1 MSKEKGAGFLSHE
14 AKRLM
19 EFKKQNI
26 RKNDLTPCPQC
37 ATLVK
42 IQAVKCPQCTSDI
55 SDHTSRVR
63 EELGNLEKVTAELSE
78 LHKKEQEL
86 FQKEA
91 GEKPFW
97 ERIRGFCGDPHFLQ
111 DMKIVLPFLIL
122 LFGLI
127 LFLKN
132 QASGLVFL
140 GGSLGA
146 CFVVYFLFEKWS
158 LKKFVTLDLYRTVL
172 LGGLLVILSSATLDS
187 ANFWPEF
194 SLLENDV
201 VRVVSTS
208 ANIRETPSTSSGIV
222 TTVHSGERLSVLES
236 QGSWFRVRTKDG
248 DTGWVFSNLVD

>member
-1 MSKEKGAGFLSHE
+1 
-14 AKRLM
+14 
-19 EFKKQNI
+19 
-26 RKNDLTPCPQC
+26 
-37 ATLVK
+37 
-42 IQAVKCPQCTSDI
+42 
-55 SDHTSRVR
+55 
-63 EELGNLEKVTAELSE
+63 
-78 LHKKEQEL
+78 
-86 FQKEA
+86 
-91 GEKPFW
+91 
-97 ERIRGFCGDPHFLQ
+97 
-111 DMKIVLPFLIL
+111 MKIVLPFLIL

-146 CFVVYFLFEKWS
+146 CFVVYFLFEKWN

-194 SLLENDV
+194 SLLENEV

-222 TTVHSGERLSVLES
+222 TMVHSGERLSVLES
-236 QGSWFRVRTKDG
+236 QGSWFKVRTEDG
-248 DTGWVFSNLVD
+248 EVGWVYSNLVD